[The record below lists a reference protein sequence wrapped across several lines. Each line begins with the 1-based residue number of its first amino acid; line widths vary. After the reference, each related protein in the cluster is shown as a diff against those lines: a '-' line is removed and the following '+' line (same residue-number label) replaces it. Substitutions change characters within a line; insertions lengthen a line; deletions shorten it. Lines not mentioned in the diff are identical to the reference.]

1 VHTVDEVCET
11 EIDEMFVNVKSVPLV
26 VDTEE
31 QSIWPDVAVNVNV
44 NDEVDEFEAD
54 AASTTVGAADEI
66 VTDTEAGEP
75 AEMSV

>member
-1 VHTVDEVCET
+1 MHTVDEVCET
-11 EIDEMFVNVKSVPLV
+11 EIDEMFVKLKSTPLEE
-26 VDTEE
+26 DTVE
-31 QSIWPDVAVNVNV
+31 QSICPEVAVNVNV